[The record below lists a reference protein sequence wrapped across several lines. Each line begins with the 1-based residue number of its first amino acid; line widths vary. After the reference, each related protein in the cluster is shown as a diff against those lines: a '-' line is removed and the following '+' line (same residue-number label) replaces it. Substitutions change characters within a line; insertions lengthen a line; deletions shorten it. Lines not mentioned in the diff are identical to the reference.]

1 MVAHSAGVVNDEKV
15 QALLDRC
22 HDIVLF
28 AVHEF
33 GGGYNTDGTPKGE
46 PGSWDGIT
54 QLLDDLEDAR
64 ERQGLTRTPP
74 SDVPGADS
82 ETVRAGKP

>member
-1 MVAHSAGVVNDEKV
+1 MVAHSARVVNDEKV

-22 HDIVLF
+22 QVFVLY
-28 AVHEF
+28 AVYEH

-46 PGSWDGIT
+46 PGAWDGIT
-54 QLLDDLEDAR
+54 QLLDNLEDAR